1 MDTIDVG
8 VIGTGWCGRIRA
20 AAAAASPL
28 VGNVHVAEIRRDR
41 LAELTAEVNAARTTV
56 DYAELVADDSIDALI
71 ISATPETTH
80 YPMAKEALAAG
91 KHVLLEKPIALTLAA
106 AERLTAA
113 IDESGTV
120 SQLVLTNRYRPSMRA
135 FLRDAEGFAATA
147 GRATFLGD
155 GATPGSVFGTPWRL
169 EQGGL
174 LDLGPHVLDA
184 LDAALGPIVAI
195 DAVGDPLGVA
205 ALTCEHAGGAISQ
218 ATISATTPNPA
229 GGLVLEL
236 IGPQGVRVLDTG
248 RGDAADGLADIR
260 AAMVTL
266 VDEFATAVRAGRSSD
281 LDVHRGLHLQR
292 LLDDAGRQLRRA
304 T

>member
-1 MDTIDVG
+1 M
-8 VIGTGWCGRIRA
+8 
-20 AAAAASPL
+20 
-28 VGNVHVAEIRRDR
+28 
-41 LAELTAEVNAARTTV
+41 
-56 DYAELVADDSIDALI
+56 
-71 ISATPETTH
+71 
-80 YPMAKEALAAG
+80 
-91 KHVLLEKPIALTLAA
+91 
-106 AERLTAA
+106 
-113 IDESGTV
+113 

-135 FLRDAEGFAATA
+135 FLRDADGFAATA

-195 DAVGDPLGVA
+195 DAVGDRLGVA

-304 T
+304 V

>member
-1 MDTIDVG
+1 MTPSPSPSRRTCKPSSPPRVAHA
-8 VIGTGWCGRIRA
+8 GRA
-20 AAAAASPL
+20 
-28 VGNVHVAEIRRDR
+28 
-41 LAELTAEVNAARTTV
+41 
-56 DYAELVADDSIDALI
+56 
-71 ISATPETTH
+71 
-80 YPMAKEALAAG
+80 
-91 KHVLLEKPIALTLAA
+91 VLLEKPIALGLAD
-106 AERLTAA
+106 AERLTTA
-113 IDESGTV
+113 IDDAGVV
-120 SQLVLTNRYRPSMRA
+120 SQLVLTNRYRPTMRT
-135 FLRDAEGFAATA
+135 FLREADGFGATA

-155 GATPGSVFGTPWRL
+155 GATPGSFFGTPWRL
-169 EQGGL
+169 AEGGL

-184 LDAALGPIVAI
+184 LDRALGQIIAI
-195 DAVGDPLGVA
+195 DAAGDPLGIV

-236 IGPQGVRVLDTG
+236 IGPQGCRVLDTG
-248 RGDAADGLADIR
+248 RGDAADGLADIQ

-266 VDEFATAVRAGRSSD
+266 VHEFAGAVRAGRSSD